1 MNFLD
6 VEEFETEEQITE
18 EEIFEELGPDFE
30 LPGNQIHFLNLREDA
45 KRRIVARRKYERSHR
60 HYATQTESTEP
71 VARDYLIEHSFLL
84 ERKRQEYK
92 EFAATHLA
100 TTARL
105 LSDVYKALD
114 IPECRVQLD
123 SSTHQLRERANE
135 QRVALEN
142 LLKNLECRASS
153 AKVIYFEC

>member
-18 EEIFEELGPDFE
+18 AEIYEELGPDFE

-60 HYATQTESTEP
+60 HCATQTESTEP
-71 VARDYLIEHSFLL
+71 VARDYLIEYSILL

-92 EFAATHLA
+92 ESTATHLA
-100 TTARL
+100 STARL

-114 IPECRVQLD
+114 IPKCRIQLD
-123 SSTHQLRERANE
+123 TSSQQKTGNRRMNNE
-135 QRVALEN
+135 SLF
-142 LLKNLECRASS
+142 KTC
-153 AKVIYFEC
+153 